1 MLPYMGYEFTPGVM
15 NRRAHWTRATWVA
28 VVIANAMCVS
38 AACLAAHAQ
47 TVQFFPMTAFGGT
60 PSGLVIIGLPPEKSA
75 PMRVMKWAGSGGTV
89 TLPLPSGFTNSEM
102 SRADGFSWMISDNG
116 TVVVGTAYNSASA
129 QAVRWNGMT
138 PTLVPLLPGSTE
150 SSARGVSADGLFVYG
165 TAYGPTGARGF
176 RWAPGQLATDLG
188 TLPGYPST
196 YPEWANASCSIIVG
210 EAFDSE
216 TPASAAFRWVNGQMA
231 MLPMPPGYDNA
242 AAWCTSADGAVT
254 VGSSYPGNGA
264 GPKRGVRWRNG
275 RVMLLPPLPGM
286 TDSDA
291 DLVSDDG
298 GTIVGVSDAFIDG
311 QWVQYAF
318 RWTEAD
324 GLQSLAPMTRV
335 LTVSSNGAIVVGID
349 QNYEAYI
356 WTPSTSGTVPLDNY
370 LTSLGIN
377 VSGYTLYESGSSRD
391 GTAIAGT
398 LLLPN
403 GNLSGYAILGLT
415 LPGTGAPT
423 APLNIAATDGTST
436 SAVTVSWS
444 PSPGATGYRV
454 LRSYAGGSATQ
465 IASVGTVTTFVDTTA
480 FPGVTYEYSVRA
492 VKGTLLSTI
501 GGADDGRRG
510 GTLCVGDLNG
520 DRAVNGDD
528 LGLLLGS
535 WGPNA
540 SGNLADINADGTVNG
555 DDLDV
560 LLGRWGACPP

>member
-1 MLPYMGYEFTPGVM
+1 M
-15 NRRAHWTRATWVA
+15 
-28 VVIANAMCVS
+28 
-38 AACLAAHAQ
+38 AHAQ
-47 TVQFFPMTAFGGT
+47 TLQLFPMILYGGN
-60 PSGLVIIGLPPEKSA
+60 PSVLVAIGLPAEKTT
-75 PMRVMKWAGSGGTV
+75 PMRVMKWVGSGGTV
-89 TLPLPSGFTNSEM
+89 TLPLPGGFISSDL

-116 TVVVGTAYNSASA
+116 TVVVGTAYSSTSA
-129 QAVRWNGMT
+129 QAVRWNGLT

-176 RWAPGQLATDLG
+176 RWAPGQPATDLG
-188 TLPGYPST
+188 TLPGYTAT

-231 MLPMPPGYDNA
+231 MLPMPPDHDNA

-275 RVMLLPPLPGM
+275 RVTLLPPLPGM

-298 GTIVGVSDAFIDG
+298 GTIVGVSDVLINE
-311 QWVQYAF
+311 QWVQHAF
-318 RWTEAD
+318 RWTETE
-324 GLQSLAPMTRV
+324 GVRSLAPMSRV

-349 QNYEAYI
+349 EAYEPYI
-356 WTPSTSGTVPLDNY
+356 WTPSTSGAVRLSTY

-377 VSGYTLYESGSSRD
+377 VTGYTLYESGSSRD
-391 GTAIAGT
+391 GTAIGGG
-398 LLLPN
+398 LLLPT
-403 GNLSGYAILGLT
+403 GNLSGFAILGLT

-423 APLNIAATDGTST
+423 APLNVAATDGTST

-444 PSPGATGYRV
+444 ASTGATGYRV
-454 LRSYAGGSATQ
+454 LRSYAGGPAAQ
-465 IASVGTVTTFVDTTA
+465 IASVGAVTTFADTTA

-510 GTLCVGDLNG
+510 GTRCVGDLNG
-520 DRAVNGDD
+520 DRVVNGDD

-540 SGNLADINADGTVNG
+540 AGSLADVNADGAVNG
-555 DDLDV
+555 DDLGV
-560 LLGRWGACPP
+560 LLGRWGACPS